1 MIIKI
6 LGGGCANCKIL
17 YNNAASAV
25 RELKIDADIIKVE
38 DYSEIAKYSVLSTPA
53 LVVNE
58 KIVGIGKLKYRKVRE
73 LIENA

>member
-6 LGGGCANCKIL
+6 LGGGCSSCKVL
-17 YNNAASAV
+17 YNNATSAV
-25 RELKIDADIIKVE
+25 RELKIDAEIIKVE

-53 LVVNE
+53 LVVDE
-58 KIVGIGKLKYRKVRE
+58 KIVGIGKLRYKKVRE